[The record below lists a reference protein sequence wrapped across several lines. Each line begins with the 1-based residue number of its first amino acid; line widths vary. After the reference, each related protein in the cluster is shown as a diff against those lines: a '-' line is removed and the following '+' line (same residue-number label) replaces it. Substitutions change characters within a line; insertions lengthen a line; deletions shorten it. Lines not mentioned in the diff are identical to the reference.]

1 MEGWTFGRLVHPEI
15 QLARSQTGSLDTT
28 TRETLGSQG
37 IGVHRGSIRRRH
49 DDFEAGGSGLIFAVS
64 FSRGRAWALVL
75 FVALTAYANSLGNGF
90 AYDDNLMVAL
100 NPVVT
105 EGQWDE
111 ALLGPYWRSAREGS
125 GLYRPVTVASFTTGW
140 AIWRG
145 SPLGFH
151 VVNVILHA
159 LASLLVLALLTR
171 IVSPPGALAGALLF
185 SIHPVHVEAVANV
198 VGQSELLA
206 TLAVLAAGILY
217 LAGADW
223 GPAMRALRLAGLSGL
238 YLFGLGAK
246 EIAVTLPAL
255 LVLLEL
261 YRPGKASTGARLRR
275 VAPVVLSLCAVL
287 GAYLVLR
294 WSVLGTVT
302 GEVPAPAL
310 RGLSGPERLLTA
322 LSVWPEYLRLMVFP
336 ASLSADYAPGVLMI
350 SRTVT
355 AGVILGAGVLGAWVA
370 LTVALFKKAP
380 VVSLGLAWFAV
391 SVLPVSNL
399 VVPSGVLL
407 AERTL
412 YLPSVGAAMVVA
424 ALVATA
430 VGSSNARTR
439 LLTGALM
446 AVVGVGFF
454 VRTVSRNPSWL
465 STYTMVNT
473 LAMEHPE
480 SYMALQ
486 HRAAGLA
493 RVGEMEDAGRA
504 YDAAVEL
511 APRHYG
517 LLVEAGS
524 FYARQRR
531 EARAEALL
539 RRAVAETPGQP
550 TAYRILAE
558 QLIRLGRGREA
569 HGVALE
575 GLARAGPDRE
585 LWALV
590 SEAYIAKGDLDA
602 SLRARMAAL
611 GQDPESSHDWG
622 RLADVL
628 EALGRQDQ
636 AVSARARAADLG
648 TSEVGR

>member
-1 MEGWTFGRLVHPEI
+1 LTFSVP
-15 QLARSQTGSLDTT
+15 
-28 TRETLGSQG
+28 
-37 IGVHRGSIRRRH
+37 
-49 DDFEAGGSGLIFAVS
+49 
-64 FSRGRAWALVL
+64 FSRGRSWALVL

-105 EGQWDE
+105 EGQWGE

-125 GLYRPVTVASFTTGW
+125 GLYRPVTVASFTASW
-140 AIWRG
+140 ALWRG
-145 SPLGFH
+145 NPLGFH
-151 VVNVILHA
+151 VVNVLLHA
-159 LASLLVLALLTR
+159 LVSLLVLALLTR
-171 IVSPPGALAGALLF
+171 FVAPIGALAGALLF
-185 SIHPVHVEAVANV
+185 AIHPVHVEAVANV

-206 TLAVLAAGILY
+206 TLSVLAACMLY
-217 LAGADW
+217 LAGVDW

-238 YLFGLGAK
+238 YLVGLGAK

-261 YRPGKASTGARLRR
+261 YRPGEVSTRARLRR
-275 VAPVVLSLCAVL
+275 AVPVVLSLGAVL
-287 GAYLVLR
+287 AAYLVLR

-336 ASLSADYAPGVLMI
+336 VSLSADYAPGVLVI
-350 SRTVT
+350 SRSVT
-355 AGVILGAGVLGAWVA
+355 AGVLLGAGVLSAWVVLA
-370 LTVALFKKAP
+370 VALFRRAP
-380 VVSLGLAWFAV
+380 VVSLGLAWFAFT
-391 SVLPVSNL
+391 VLPVSNL

-412 YLPSVGAAMVVA
+412 YLPSAGAAMVAA
-424 ALVATA
+424 ALVAA
-430 VGSSNARTR
+430 AAGSRSARTR
-439 LLTGALM
+439 LLAGALT

-465 STYTMVNT
+465 STYAMVNT

-493 RVGEMEDAGRA
+493 RVGEVEEAGLA

-524 FYARQRR
+524 FYARQRQ

-550 TAYRILAE
+550 TAYRLLAE
-558 QLIRLGRGREA
+558 QLIRLGRGREG
-569 HGVALE
+569 HRLALE

-590 SEAYIAKGDLDA
+590 SESYIAKGDFEA
-602 SLRARMAAL
+602 SLRARRAAL
-611 GQDPESSHDWG
+611 GQDPGSSHDWG

-628 EALGRQDQ
+628 DVIGRSEEAS
-636 AVSARARAADLG
+636 SARARAADLEAAG
-648 TSEVGR
+648 AER

>member
-1 MEGWTFGRLVHPEI
+1 LT
-15 QLARSQTGSLDTT
+15 
-28 TRETLGSQG
+28 
-37 IGVHRGSIRRRH
+37 
-49 DDFEAGGSGLIFAVS
+49 FAVPV
-64 FSRGRAWALVL
+64 SRGRAWALVL
-75 FVALTAYANSLGNGF
+75 FVALAAYVNSLGNGF

-105 EGQWDE
+105 EAQWGE
-111 ALLGPYWRSAREGS
+111 ALVGPYWRSAREGS
-125 GLYRPVTVASFTTGW
+125 GLYRPVTVASFTAEW
-140 AIWRG
+140 ALWRG

-159 LASLLVLALLTR
+159 LTSLLVLALLTR
-171 IVSPPGALAGALLF
+171 IVPLPGALGGAILF

-206 TLAVLAAGILY
+206 TLAVVSAGILY
-217 LAGADW
+217 LAGVEW
-223 GPAMRALRLAGLSGL
+223 GPAMRALRLAGMSCL
-238 YLFGLGAK
+238 YLVGLGAK

-261 YRPGKASTGARLRR
+261 YRPGEGSTGTRLRR
-275 VAPVVLSLCAVL
+275 VAPVVLSLAAVL

-302 GEVPAPAL
+302 GEVPAPVL
-310 RGLSGPERLLTA
+310 RGLSGPERWLTA

-355 AGVILGAGVLGAWVA
+355 ATVILGAGVLSVWAA
-370 LTVALFKKAP
+370 LTVALFRRAP
-380 VVSLGLAWFAV
+380 AVSLGLAWFAV
-391 SVLPVSNL
+391 AVLPVSNL

-412 YLPSVGAAMVVA
+412 YLPSVGAAMVAA
-424 ALVATA
+424 ALVAA
-430 VGSSNARTR
+430 AAGSPSARTR
-439 LLTGALM
+439 ILSGALA
-446 AVVGVGFF
+446 AVVGVGLF

-473 LAMEHPE
+473 LAAEHPE

-486 HRAAGLA
+486 HRAAGLV
-493 RVGEMEDAGRA
+493 RVGEVEDAGRA

-524 FYARQRR
+524 FYARQRQ

-558 QLIRLGRGREA
+558 QLIRIGRGREG
-569 HGVALE
+569 HRVALE
-575 GLARAGPDRE
+575 GLARAGSDRE

-590 SEAYIAKGDLDA
+590 SESYIAKGDFDA
-602 SLRARMAAL
+602 SLRARRAAL
-611 GQDPESSHDWG
+611 GQDPRSTHDWG

-628 EALGRQDQ
+628 DALGRTEE
-636 AVSARARAADLG
+636 ALTARARAADL
-648 TSEVGR
+648 EAAEAQR

>member
-1 MEGWTFGRLVHPEI
+1 
-15 QLARSQTGSLDTT
+15 
-28 TRETLGSQG
+28 
-37 IGVHRGSIRRRH
+37 
-49 DDFEAGGSGLIFAVS
+49 LIFTVP
-64 FSRGRAWALVL
+64 FSRGRSWALVL
-75 FVALTAYANSLGNGF
+75 FVALMAYANSLGNGF

-105 EGQWDE
+105 EGQWGE

-125 GLYRPVTVASFTTGW
+125 GLYRPVTVTSFTAGW
-140 AIWRG
+140 AMWRG

-151 VVNVILHA
+151 VVNVLLHA
-159 LASLLVLALLTR
+159 LTSLLVLALLTR
-171 IVSPPGALAGALLF
+171 VVAPIGALGGAILF

-206 TLAVLAAGILY
+206 TLFVLAAGILY
-217 LAGADW
+217 LAGVDW
-223 GPAMRALRLAGLSGL
+223 GPSMRALRLAGLSGL
-238 YLFGLGAK
+238 YLLGLGAK

-255 LVLLEL
+255 LMLLEL
-261 YRPGKASTGARLRR
+261 YRPGEVSTATRLRR
-275 VAPVVLSLCAVL
+275 VAPVVLSLGAVL
-287 GAYLVLR
+287 AAYLVLR

-302 GEVPAPAL
+302 GEVPAPVL

-322 LSVWPEYLRLMVFP
+322 LSVWPEYLRLMVVP
-336 ASLSADYAPGVLMI
+336 VSLSADYAPGVLVI
-350 SRTVT
+350 SRSVT
-355 AGVILGAGVLGAWVA
+355 AGVLLGAGVLSAWVILA
-370 LTVALFKKAP
+370 VALFRKAP

-391 SVLPVSNL
+391 AVLPVSNL

-412 YLPSVGAAMVVA
+412 YLPSVGAAMVAA
-424 ALVATA
+424 ALVAA
-430 VGSSNARTR
+430 AAGSAGARTR
-439 LLTGALM
+439 LVTGALA
-446 AVVGVGFF
+446 AVAGVGLF

-473 LAMEHPE
+473 LAVEHPE

-493 RVGEMEDAGRA
+493 RVGELEDAGLA
-504 YDAAVEL
+504 YDAAVQL

-524 FYARQRR
+524 FYARQRQ

-558 QLIRLGRGREA
+558 QLIRLGRGREG

-590 SEAYIAKGDLDA
+590 SESYIAKGDFDA

-611 GQDPESSHDWG
+611 GQDPGSSHDWG

-628 EALGRQDQ
+628 DVLGRTEEAL
-636 AVSARARAADLG
+636 SARARAADLVAA
-648 TSEVGR
+648 EAER